1 MVEDAGSG
9 RGWRLP
15 GRLACWGGV
24 PGTAPR
30 TQSPADQRPHKPAR
44 GAVANPTQ
52 RPQPHPHAPRTP
64 QVDGIGGLVE
74 LNGRLAAELDSPVL
88 MILDHHRDE
97 ETTVTQLYNRAM
109 IHSQDLQTEHAGEER
124 GRPTPRSASR
134 PGSRAQRSIA

>member
-1 MVEDAGSG
+1 
-9 RGWRLP
+9 
-15 GRLACWGGV
+15 
-24 PGTAPR
+24 
-30 TQSPADQRPHKPAR
+30 
-44 GAVANPTQ
+44 
-52 RPQPHPHAPRTP
+52 
-64 QVDGIGGLVE
+64 VDGIGGLVE